1 MALPLKPPIKPQL
14 ALSRKV
20 LPEGEDWVYEPKY
33 DGFRAIAYVD
43 GDDVYMQSRGG
54 KPLRR
59 YFPEVTFPEGRYVLD
74 GELVI
79 LDEDGREQFDALQNR
94 LHPAESRVRMLAEQ
108 TPALF
113 RAFDL
118 LAVERRKL
126 TGKPFAERRAALEKL
141 IAEAPGRKK
150 RASGS
155 VEVTP
160 LYKTARSA
168 EPLLLSGEGVI
179 AKELDAIYKPGQR
192 KGMVK
197 VKRVRTID
205 CVVMGWRPGKHEG
218 TVGSLIL
225 GLYENGKL
233 RPIGHT
239 SGLKAKEKKE
249 LVKTLAPYETGEK
262 GSGDPSRWD
271 ANREL
276 EWFELRP
283 ELVVEVTYDHT
294 SGGRIRHGSKIVRWR
309 EDKAP
314 EGLQDRPAVSR
325 GPGLASAQGETE
337 LEDVGPDVDL
347 PGRGD
352 DQHRD
357 RHRHRD
363 EGRGEQLVPL
373 SPAAGDRPGGEREE
387 DGGQLEHGVGERR
400 EDEQG
405 GRDVLVPGDRRAD
418 QPEADGLGAGG
429 RSRSRRSPRRRRC
442 GQGLLVDHPFE
453 AGPPPGGASGSRV
466 AQGDQHRQQ
475 ARRSATSARSQA
487 QDARRLSPPAPR
499 TERVCRIPC
508 VRTNWFASMR
518 VTHRPTTRPRH
529 ASHMPQRREV
539 VPATDSASIGSGS
552 LLDVEPGVAA
562 ELVAAGPCLSLPAGG
577 PAPRRGGC
585 GGSGSCRARPSGG
598 APASGSRRSG
608 ARRVGFV
615 SGWGSPAT
623 RRMSRNL
630 TLQTAQASRVS
641 SPQRTRRS
649 FGPRAS
655 CGGGSRL
662 ARPAAGVDVVADV
675 CLVDGTGELGPPRD
689 GGEVDEGALD
699 GR

>member
-43 GDDVYMQSRGG
+43 GDDVYLQSRGG

-59 YFPEVTFPEGRYVLD
+59 YFPEVKFPEGRYVLD

-79 LDEDGREQFDALQNR
+79 LGEDGREEFDALQNR

-118 LAVERRKL
+118 LAVDRRKL
-126 TGKPFAERRAALEKL
+126 AGKPFSERRAALEHL
-141 IAEAPGRKK
+141 IADAPGRKK
-150 RASGS
+150 SVSGS

-160 LYKTARSA
+160 LYKTTKSA

-179 AKELDAIYKPGQR
+179 AKELDATYKPGQR

-249 LVKTLAPYETGEK
+249 LVKTLAKYETGEK

-271 ANREL
+271 ADREL

-309 EDKAP
+309 DDKAP
-314 EGLQDRPAVSR
+314 KDCKI
-325 GPGLASAQGETE
+325 
-337 LEDVGPDVDL
+337 
-347 PGRGD
+347 
-352 DQHRD
+352 
-357 RHRHRD
+357 
-363 EGRGEQLVPL
+363 EQLV
-373 SPAAGDRPGGEREE
+373 
-387 DGGQLEHGVGERR
+387 
-400 EDEQG
+400 
-405 GRDVLVPGDRRAD
+405 
-418 QPEADGLGAGG
+418 
-429 RSRSRRSPRRRRC
+429 
-442 GQGLLVDHPFE
+442 
-453 AGPPPGGASGSRV
+453 
-466 AQGDQHRQQ
+466 
-475 ARRSATSARSQA
+475 
-487 QDARRLSPPAPR
+487 
-499 TERVCRIPC
+499 
-508 VRTNWFASMR
+508 
-518 VTHRPTTRPRH
+518 
-529 ASHMPQRREV
+529 
-539 VPATDSASIGSGS
+539 
-552 LLDVEPGVAA
+552 
-562 ELVAAGPCLSLPAGG
+562 
-577 PAPRRGGC
+577 
-585 GGSGSCRARPSGG
+585 
-598 APASGSRRSG
+598 
-608 ARRVGFV
+608 
-615 SGWGSPAT
+615 
-623 RRMSRNL
+623 
-630 TLQTAQASRVS
+630 
-641 SPQRTRRS
+641 
-649 FGPRAS
+649 
-655 CGGGSRL
+655 
-662 ARPAAGVDVVADV
+662 
-675 CLVDGTGELGPPRD
+675 
-689 GGEVDEGALD
+689 
-699 GR
+699 